1 MTIDCAVGQGIITCY
16 LSLVDVALLIGVLI
30 LAFWIG
36 ALVGGVV
43 TKYRG
48 NA

>member
-1 MTIDCAVGQGIITCY
+1 MTINCSVGQGIITCY
-16 LSLVDVALLIGVLI
+16 LSLADVAILVGVLI

-36 ALVGGVV
+36 AIVGGTV